1 MLYDNMYKRK
11 EMIKLKLSDIVK
23 NYRMQN
29 GLTQDDIARLAKCSK
44 AYICMIEN
52 GKDSKTGKPINPSIT
67 FLHNL
72 ATAMNMTSEELYKLL
87 DIDISIRVNEEG
99 LSINE
104 SPEEYGSK
112 RPDEKIDIYKELQ
125 GATVLFN
132 GYEYE
137 MDEDKRKKIASYV
150 KFALSDEDGEK

>member
-1 MLYDNMYKRK
+1 MMSRRKNRPTVKQIELANRLRAKRL
-11 EMIKLKLSDIVK
+11 ERGLSLQEVADKVGISKVTLQRYETLDIVNIPSNNIEK
-23 NYRMQN
+23 LAEIY
-29 GLTQDDIARLAKCSK
+29 LTTPGYLMGWTPSLKVSELA
-44 AYICMIEN
+44 
-52 GKDSKTGKPINPSIT
+52 
-67 FLHNL
+67 
-72 ATAMNMTSEELYKLL
+72 
-87 DIDISIRVNEEG
+87 
-99 LSINE
+99 
-104 SPEEYGSK
+104 EEYGSK

>member
-1 MLYDNMYKRK
+1 M
-11 EMIKLKLSDIVK
+11 KLSDIVK

-112 RPDEKIDIYKELQ
+112 RPDKKIDIYKELQ

-132 GYEYE
+132 LTCKKSPPSIGGE
-137 MDEDKRKKIASYV
+137 MNCGFFCGFDALRKTIA
-150 KFALSDEDGEK
+150 L